1 MTKGHGMGPM
11 MRRTQAFGD
20 PVAQHATA
28 NRDRYQKL
36 SNRRRGRPAK
46 RTTHHLHELRRVC
59 AQSERLSGHAAMDR
73 IIRYTEAEGDNG
85 CAVLSQSKKDWPP
98 RAQYRTLTLMMREGD
113 LRTDGRCLLL
123 TGN

>member
-1 MTKGHGMGPM
+1 MCLGMTKGHGMGPM
-11 MRRTQAFGD
+11 MRSTQAFGD

-46 RTTHHLHELRRVC
+46 RTTHHLHELGRVC

-73 IIRYTEAEGDNG
+73 IIRYTEAEVTTGAPSFRNLRKTG
-85 CAVLSQSKKDWPP
+85 RRGLSI
-98 RAQYRTLTLMMREGD
+98 AL
-113 LRTDGRCLLL
+113 
-123 TGN
+123 